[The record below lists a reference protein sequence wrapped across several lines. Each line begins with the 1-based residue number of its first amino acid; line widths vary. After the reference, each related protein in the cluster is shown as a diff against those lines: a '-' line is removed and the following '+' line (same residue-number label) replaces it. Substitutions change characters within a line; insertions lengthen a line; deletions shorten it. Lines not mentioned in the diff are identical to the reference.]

1 MTTQRRGRQGRLSA
15 LTTGVAL
22 LALASCGGGSLGGG
36 GAQDD
41 AQGGEG
47 KGPVKVGLVV
57 AESGVYSVVGRDMAR
72 GFELYLDMHDGKLG
86 GHQVEIATADEG
98 DNPQQ
103 GVGAV
108 TQVIQQDNVDV
119 VAGIVASPTV
129 LGSAGLICS
138 TQTPTLIGNSGA
150 VAVTGEEGCDYIWRT
165 SYKNP
170 EPARALGE
178 YLAEQLPEDDT
189 VYLMASDYA
198 AGHETLSG
206 FKETFPADRIAGET
220 YTPFGSTSDYQ
231 PYLSQIRQSGA
242 DAVFTFYAGKEAID
256 FTTQFAQF
264 GLKDSVDLYSTSFL
278 TEGSALE
285 AEGEAALGVQT
296 VSRYSAFLDNPANE
310 EFVAEYQERHGELP
324 TVYAATMYDTALVLD
339 QALAKVPGDV
349 GAQAVVDALRSL
361 GEFEGVRGNWGFENQ
376 DPVQHF
382 YLREVQEENGELV
395 NAVLEDLG
403 TPST

>member
-1 MTTQRRGRQGRLSA
+1 MTTQRRAWRGFSA
-15 LTTGVAL
+15 LVSGAVL
-22 LALASCGGGSLGGG
+22 LVTSCGGESLGGG
-36 GAQDD
+36 
-41 AQGGEG
+41 AQGESTRGGAG

-57 AESGVYSVVGRDMAR
+57 AQSGVYSVVGRDMAR
-72 GFELYLDMHDGKLG
+72 GFQLYLDLHDGKLG
-86 GHQVEIATADEG
+86 GHRIEATTVDEG
-98 DNPQQ
+98 DDPQQ

-108 TQVIQQDNVDV
+108 TQVVQQKNVDV

-150 VAVTGEEGCDYIWRT
+150 VAVTGEEGCDHIWRT

-170 EPARALGE
+170 EPAEVLGR
-178 YLAEQLPEDDT
+178 YLAEHLPEGDK

-206 FKETFPADRIAGET
+206 FKEAFPADRIAGET
-220 YTPFGSTSDYQ
+220 YTPFGTTTDYQ
-231 PYLSQIRQSGA
+231 PYLSKIRKSGA

-278 TEGSALE
+278 TEGSALT
-285 AEGEAALGVQT
+285 AEGTAALGVHT
-296 VSRYSAFLDNPANE
+296 VSRYSASLDNPANE
-310 EFVAEYQERHGELP
+310 EFVAQYQERHSEVP

-339 QALAKVPGDV
+339 KALAGIPGSVD
-349 GAQAVVDALRSL
+349 AQAVVDGLRSL
-361 GEFEGVRGNWGFENQ
+361 GELEGVRGTWHFDDQ

-382 YLREVQEENGELV
+382 YLREVAQENGELV

-403 TPST
+403 TPRD